1 MVELTFCM
9 SGDGNAERTLQR
21 MSQLLGIRFT
31 EHEKYACRVIKRNR
45 KKDRTRRSGD
55 DGIRRRQLAKLSN
68 DLRMGRDANKAHHH
82 KSDKV
87 MLTESSKSKVER
99 CSKCAQCGHKTR
111 DCPVLRVPKKVKLLF
126 DWGGQITSD
135 EKFMPRLKRHKPIM
149 YDWSSSTLLNK

>member
-1 MVELTFCM
+1 
-9 SGDGNAERTLQR
+9 
-21 MSQLLGIRFT
+21 
-31 EHEKYACRVIKRNR
+31 
-45 KKDRTRRSGD
+45 
-55 DGIRRRQLAKLSN
+55 
-68 DLRMGRDANKAHHH
+68 MGRDANKAHHH

-111 DCPVLRVPKKVKLLF
+111 DCPVLRAPKKVKHLF

-149 YDWSSSTLLNK
+149 YNHVRLVKQCIVE

>member
-1 MVELTFCM
+1 M

-31 EHEKYACRVIKRNR
+31 ERKKNACKVIERNR
-45 KKDRTRRSGD
+45 KKDRVRRSGD
-55 DGIRRRQLAKLSN
+55 DGIRRRQLAKMSN

-87 MLTESSKSKVER
+87 MLPESSESKVER

-111 DCPVLRVPKKVKLLF
+111 DCPVLRAPKKVKHLF